1 MSLVT
6 ATLHRLSQAVRVPP
20 ALSDVEVIAVS
31 DGDWRVSLP
40 GGSPFA
46 LLGFVTLAEGR
57 YRVQSLSRPFAELE
71 ADTLD
76 EAIDML
82 RPRSADV
89 PAILAGARPARGAR
103 MARAA

>member
-6 ATLHRLSQAVRVPP
+6 GALQRLSKVVRVAP
-20 ALSDVEVIAVS
+20 ALAEVEVIAVG

-46 LLGFVTLAEGR
+46 LLGFVTLADGR
-57 YRVQSLSRPFAELE
+57 YRVQSLGRPFAEFDV
-71 ADTLD
+71 DTLD
-76 EAIDML
+76 EAIDAL

-89 PAILAGARPARGAR
+89 PALLAGV
-103 MARAA
+103 RAA